1 MEQTSVQPTPASEP
15 PRIVVAEDN
24 FLMAQVIGFN
34 LKHAGFEVVVTKNGS
49 EAWAEIENGGA
60 SLLVTDYQMPVMD
73 GGELCRRVRE
83 RYQRSVLPIVLLSA
97 KGLESNATDLR
108 DNNLVQEIVFKPFS
122 PRQLVSTI
130 SDCMRKAREQAGAS
144 V

>member
-1 MEQTSVQPTPASEP
+1 MEQTSVQPTSSSEA

-24 FLMAQVIGFN
+24 HLMAQVIGFN
-34 LKHAGFEVVVTKNGS
+34 LKHAGFQVVVTKNGG
-49 EAWAEIENGGA
+49 EAWAEIEKGGA
-60 SLLVTDYQMPVMD
+60 SLLVTDFQMPVMN

-83 RYQRSVLPIVLLSA
+83 HYQSSELPIILLSA

-108 DNNLVQEIVFKPFS
+108 DDNLVQEIVFKPFS
-122 PRQLVSTI
+122 PRQLVITI
-130 SDCMRKAREQAGAS
+130 SDCLRKAREQAGAS